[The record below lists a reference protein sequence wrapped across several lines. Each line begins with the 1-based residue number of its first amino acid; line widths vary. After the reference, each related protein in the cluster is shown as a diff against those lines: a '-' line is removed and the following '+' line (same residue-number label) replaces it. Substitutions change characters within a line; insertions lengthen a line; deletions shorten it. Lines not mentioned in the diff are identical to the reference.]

1 MKTTVIFSTLIA
13 VLFFNLTI
21 ANAQNEIATVSNQ
34 TNYLNENSKYE
45 VSPVATPIDVA
56 PHFRKEVLS
65 VDAKNSM
72 VQLNYELSGFSN
84 GATLQIQDF
93 TGRILKTF
101 KVNTLDTSNNQF
113 LIADLLSGT
122 YKYVLMVDNQ
132 KKLTGEFTLNEY

>member
-45 VSPVATPIDVA
+45 ASHVATPIDVA

-65 VDAKNSM
+65 VDTKNSM
-72 VQLNYELSGFSN
+72 LQLNYELSGFTNS
-84 GATLQIQDF
+84 ATLQIQDF
-93 TGRILKTF
+93 TGRTLKTF
-101 KVNTLDTSNNQF
+101 KINTQDASNNQF

-122 YKYVLMVDNQ
+122 YKYILMVDNQ
-132 KKLTGEFTLNEY
+132 KKLSGEFILND